1 MENELL
7 NDTVNTEVLVIGGG
21 AVGVA
26 VARHFALEGAQV
38 VLLERESTI
47 GSGTSSRSS
56 GVIHAGLYYPEG
68 SHKERLCIEGKAL
81 LYRYCIDNGVPF
93 EQTGKWIVA
102 STGQESRLE
111 AIHDQA
117 VKNSVSV
124 RRLSKHEI
132 HRSEPELRC
141 TAALESPSTGIIDAH
156 YLIHSLV
163 RDFELA
169 GGLVHCRAE
178 AVSVEI
184 LGDKSQTVLR
194 DGTHVIAGLVINAAG
209 LDALAL
215 VPECVAHSYKNYYL
229 KGSYFSYG
237 GKIPFKR
244 LIYPLPSAEGLGIH
258 LTLDLSG
265 AARFGPDARPVVERE
280 FSVNRDDLPIF
291 VRAVSEYWPQCDI
304 KKLKPDY
311 AGIRPKLHDGG
322 IVVEDF
328 VFIGQS
334 IGAQSPVISLLGI
347 DSPGLTSSLAIA
359 RHVFDLFHNKASF
372 TKA

>member
-7 NDTVNTEVLVIGGG
+7 NNTVNTEVLVIGGG
-21 AVGVA
+21 AVGAA
-26 VARHFALEGAQV
+26 VARRFALEGAQV

-68 SHKERLCIEGKAL
+68 SYKERLCIEGKAL
-81 LYRYCIDNGVPF
+81 LYRYCVDKRVPF
-93 EQTGKWIVA
+93 EQTGKWIVSSA
-102 STGQESRLE
+102 GQESRLE

-117 VKNSVSV
+117 VKNGVSV

-132 HRSEPELRC
+132 HSSEPQLRC
-141 TAALESPSTGIIDAH
+141 TAALESPGTGIIDAH

-194 DGTHVIAGLVINAAG
+194 DGTHVIADLVINAAG
-209 LDALAL
+209 LDALTL
-215 VPECVAHSYKNYYL
+215 VPQDVVHSYKNYYL
-229 KGSYFSYG
+229 KGSYFSYV

-244 LIYPLPSAEGLGIH
+244 LIYPLPSDEGLGIH

-280 FSVNRDDLPIF
+280 FSVNRDDLPMF

-322 IVVEDF
+322 TVVEDF
-328 VFIGQS
+328 VFMDQS
-334 IGAQSPVISLLGI
+334 TGAQSPVISLLGI
-347 DSPGLTSSLAIA
+347 DSPGLTSALAIA
-359 RHVFDLFHNKASF
+359 GHVFELSNKNASF
-372 TKA
+372 TKT